1 MQGSLFQRRGVG
13 IFLLVVIPAALF
25 TTLFWTE
32 LKLLAGPVLMVL
44 GLSALVISFL
54 PTWVGTDP
62 ATGNAPPQSMIS
74 TALMLVGVL
83 LNVFGLP
90 IALLALNTPPPPQA
104 ASHAAE
110 ALLCQGAGFSL
121 VFGLLLVM
129 LPRFVLP
136 AQTRTQRRQ
145 VRGRLWLYL
154 LGQHGPVEIVKNG
167 QRTASPAEE
176 KVQDFRPSVAVLDSF
191 SAIALERKF
200 PVQQPAERRQW
211 RGNLAA
217 QLYELEKYLAHGQP
231 GLGEVV
237 AAGLYW
243 GRWLRLAPRR
253 VLRQWLLR
261 QHLVRPRPAKPPR
274 LARVEGPGLVFI
286 EADEMVRDTLDLRPQ
301 FRARPN
307 IKALTRDG
315 IEVESTLTV
324 IFRLQ
329 STDTREPTGQTEAIE
344 RNLPAFTFTR
354 ESAFRAVYG
363 SPVAKFEPDGRALNV
378 KHWTDLPAFVASDIF
393 RDLILT
399 RTLDDLFYPTSTQDF
414 PLDNLR
420 AEFSRR
426 VKADPVLSERGIQVD
441 SANIGRLTV
450 PREVAEQ
457 RLSSWRADWI
467 RQSLET
473 LAAGDL
479 QVARIIQRARTN
491 AQYDLMKQMSATL
504 KQTDSTAVVLL
515 PFIQALERASTDP
528 KTRRLL
534 PADTLRV
541 IRGWTNQL
549 SKGLPSETSSPAP
562 GNPPTGFNPPE
573 PGSALDEEE
582 SWPQKPY

>member
-1 MQGSLFQRRGVG
+1 MLGSLFQRRGFSL
-13 IFLLVVIPAALF
+13 FLLVVIPAALF
-25 TTLFWTE
+25 AALFWTE
-32 LKLLAGPVLMVL
+32 LNLLAGPVLMVL
-44 GLSALVISFL
+44 GLAALVISFM

-74 TALMLVGVL
+74 SALMLGGVL

-90 IALLALNTPPPPQA
+90 LTLLALSGPPLPQTA
-104 ASHAAE
+104 WHAAQ
-110 ALLCQGAGFSL
+110 ALVCQGVGFSL
-121 VFGLLLVM
+121 VFGLLLVI

-136 AQTRTQRRQ
+136 AQTRAQRRQ

-154 LGQHGPVEIVKNG
+154 LGQHGPVVIVKNG
-167 QRTASPAEE
+167 QRSASTTEE
-176 KVQDFRPSVAVLDSF
+176 KVEDFKPGVAVLDSF

-211 RGNLAA
+211 RGSLAA
-217 QLYELEKYLAHGQP
+217 QLYELEKYLASGQP
-231 GLGEVV
+231 GMGEVV

-243 GRWLRLAPRR
+243 ARWLRLAPRR

-261 QHLVRPRPAKPPR
+261 QHLIRPRPAKPPR

-301 FRARPN
+301 FRARPS

-329 STDTREPTGQTEAIE
+329 STETRDATGQTEAIE
-344 RNLPAFTFTR
+344 RNLPAFSFTR

-363 SPVAKFEPDGRALNV
+363 SPVAKFEPDARALSV

-420 AEFSRR
+420 QEFSRR
-426 VKADPVLSERGIQVD
+426 VKADAVLSERGIQVD
-441 SANIGRLTV
+441 SANFGRLTV
-450 PREVAEQ
+450 PPAVAEQ

-473 LAAGDL
+473 VAAGDL

-491 AQYDLMKQMSATL
+491 AQYDLIRQMSAML
-504 KQTDSTAVVLL
+504 KQTDSNAVVLL
-515 PFIQALERASTDP
+515 PFIQALERTSTDP
-528 KTRRLL
+528 QTRRLL
-534 PADTLRV
+534 PAETIQV
-541 IRGWTNQL
+541 IRGWMNQL
-549 SKGLPSETSSPAP
+549 SKGLPPQTSGSAA
-562 GNPPTGFNPPE
+562 GNPTAGSNPPE
-573 PGSALDEEE
+573 PGTTVNQEE
-582 SWPQKPY
+582 SRPQKPD